1 MKILLSITHHAMKK
15 ILLPA
20 LALLFTVSVFA
31 QNNPSSEK
39 KKTTIDLS
47 GRANDHFM
55 IQLGSYGWFGRPDT
69 IKTKG
74 FSKSI
79 NFYFLFDF
87 PFKTNPHFSV
97 AVGPG
102 IGTDMMYFNKTYVG
116 IKDNTSSIPIIDQ
129 SDTTHFKKTKLGM
142 AWVEAPVELRYTFDP
157 ANNAKSLKLALGVKI
172 GALLNAHT
180 RNKDFVNSNGGIIY
194 QYVQKE
200 ASKKFFNGNRIV
212 VSARAGL
219 GHFSLFY
226 TYQVSTLFKENRGPN
241 VNPFSFGVTL
251 SGL

>member
-1 MKILLSITHHAMKK
+1 
-15 ILLPA
+15 
-20 LALLFTVSVFA
+20 
-31 QNNPSSEK
+31 
-39 KKTTIDLS
+39 
-47 GRANDHFM
+47 M

-74 FSKSI
+74 FSKSV

-97 AVGPG
+97 ALGPG
-102 IGTDMMYFNKTYVG
+102 IGTDQMNFDKTYVG
-116 IKDNTSSIPIIDQ
+116 IKDNTTSIPIIDQ
-129 SDTTHFKKTKLGM
+129 SDTTHFKKTKLSL
-142 AWVEAPVELRYTFDP
+142 AWIEAPIELRYTFDP
-157 ANNAKSLKLALGVKI
+157 ANNAKSFKVALGVKV

-180 RNKDFVNSNGGIIY
+180 RNKDYVNSNGAIIY

-212 VSARAGL
+212 VTARGGW

-226 TYQVSTLFKENRGPN
+226 TYQVSTLFKESRGPN
-241 VNPFSFGVTL
+241 VNPYSFGLTL

>member
-1 MKILLSITHHAMKK
+1 MKK
-15 ILLPA
+15 IVLPA
-20 LALLFTVSVFA
+20 LLILITISALA

-39 KKTTIDLS
+39 KKNTIDLS

-55 IQLGSYGWFGRPDT
+55 IQLGSYGWNGIPDT
-69 IKTKG
+69 IHTKG
-74 FSKSI
+74 LSKSI

-87 PFKTNPHFSV
+87 PFKTNPHFSI
-97 AVGPG
+97 AIGPG
-102 IGTDMMYFNKTYVG
+102 IGSDMMYFNKTYVG
-116 IKDNTSSIPIIDQ
+116 IKDNTSSIAFTDQ

-142 AWVEAPVELRYTFDP
+142 AWIEAPIELRYAFDP
-157 ANNAKSLKLALGVKI
+157 ANNAKSFKLALGVKI

-180 RNKDFVNSNGGIIY
+180 RNKDFVNSTGNIIY

-212 VSARAGL
+212 VTARAGW
-219 GHFSLFY
+219 GHFTLFY
-226 TYQVSTLFKENRGPN
+226 NYQVSSLFKENRGPN
-241 VNPFSFGVTL
+241 VNPYSFGLTL